1 MRRLGE
7 AGGKQ
12 LGAVAGAAAEIGDAP
27 RRRQRNAGEQ
37 IARRA
42 RPLGDELHVEGGIPV
57 AGGRVSR
64 GSRGSDE
71 GLRRRHRSG
80 SPQKFGLP
88 RTLMPY
94 ER

>member
-1 MRRLGE
+1 MR
-7 AGGKQ
+7 ASGKRASEQ

-57 AGGRVSR
+57 AGGPAPAA
-64 GSRGSDE
+64 
-71 GLRRRHRSG
+71 RS
-80 SPQKFGLP
+80 
-88 RTLMPY
+88 
-94 ER
+94 